1 MKKLNRKHKE
11 SILFGRKVVLAQRDS
26 YDIMMMTNFAM
37 KNRGKLTPEV
47 FLYETAKVVETGM
60 KYSYKILPWYRVI
73 KKLLLRRILRVNYLL
88 KNLSQEEL
96 VDLSTQVYELEGIN
110 VNADKK
116 KVMKKK
122 Q

>member
-1 MKKLNRKHKE
+1 MRKLNRKHKE
-11 SILFGRKVVLAQRDS
+11 INLFGRSVLLAQRDS

-73 KKLLLRRILRVNYLL
+73 KKLLLKRILRVNYLL

-96 VDLSTQVYELEGIN
+96 VELSTQIYQLEGIDVSN
-110 VNADKK
+110 DKK
-116 KVMKKK
+116 KVKKK